1 MFYLPYK
8 IEEDIY
14 RNMRGGFVKDIT
26 TMRDCKSKA
35 YSDDVLEVVKKLRP
49 IDDACFEVI
58 ADDIAFCQEML
69 RIILSDGKLIVKDV
83 VVQKSIKNI
92 YGRSVRLD
100 ALCTLGNGKKC
111 NIEVQRT
118 DNDDHLRRVRFNA
131 ASIAVKDSEV
141 KQKFYEIEDIIVVY
155 ISEFDIFGDGFVLYH
170 INNVVQET
178 NKKVDDGLTRIF
190 VNTEVK
196 DGSIISEYMT
206 QFKQTE
212 ISGQHFPE
220 LKRRMEYAKNSR
232 GGLRTMCNA
241 LDELIA
247 KREEKAR
254 KEGEL
259 QGCIKNVKAMYAAG
273 IDTFKI
279 ASIVNIPLEE
289 VEKILAE

>member
-1 MFYLPYK
+1 M
-8 IEEDIY
+8 
-14 RNMRGGFVKDIT
+14 
-26 TMRDCKSKA
+26 
-35 YSDDVLEVVKKLRP
+35 
-49 IDDACFEVI
+49 
-58 ADDIAFCQEML
+58 
-69 RIILSDGKLIVKDV
+69 
-83 VVQKSIKNI
+83 
-92 YGRSVRLD
+92 
-100 ALCTLGNGKKC
+100 
-111 NIEVQRT
+111 
-118 DNDDHLRRVRFNA
+118 
-131 ASIAVKDSEV
+131 
-141 KQKFYEIEDIIVVY
+141 
-155 ISEFDIFGDGFVLYH
+155 
-170 INNVVQET
+170 QET

-232 GGLRTMCNA
+232 GGLGTMCNA